1 MRSKA
6 PEALALVLLVGAF
19 GACGGDDGGSAG
31 GGGAASP
38 GGGTSGE
45 ILVDLLE
52 RNGSGQTGTVT
63 LTRSG
68 EGTLVTVETVS
79 YLVDPQPVNVYT
91 GTCDALGKVAHE
103 LPTIEDGISVATL
116 AVPPGDVRG
125 AVSVAESRAKPE
137 AQVACGEIG

>member
-6 PEALALVLLVGAF
+6 AEAAALVLLAGLL
-19 GACGGDDGGSAG
+19 GACGGDDDGGA
-31 GGGAASP
+31 GGGAAAP

-52 RNGSGQTGTVT
+52 RNGSGQTGTAT
-63 LTRSG
+63 LTPSEG
-68 EGTLVTVETVS
+68 GTLVTVETVS

-91 GTCDALGKVAHE
+91 GTCDALGDVAHE

-116 AVPPGDVRG
+116 DVPPGDVRG
-125 AVSVAESRAKPE
+125 AVSVAESRDKPE
-137 AQVACGEIG
+137 VQVACGEAG